1 MNAYS
6 LLIDLGGTDLKVAS
20 SSMGQVNEES
30 IFRVRQPNLNLSP
43 NGQFFINHEEI
54 MQQVRN
60 VISKF
65 IQSFGRPENIFV
77 TGQMGSWII
86 TDEFGAALTEIIS
99 WQSTFDNSLDEN
111 HLTRIFG
118 ESYDNVQK
126 KLIGNGG
133 ENWAGAPWRGVPSKI
148 LEIKPL
154 KKILFHTLTS
164 WVTWELTGRMNHV
177 IHLTDAAATG
187 LVRIPEME
195 WITLNQEYLSH
206 LQMPKILP
214 YIEKIGYL
222 IGTTIPV
229 FCAIGDQQASVLGA
243 GLDQRTVI
251 VNAGTGGQVVKL
263 QKKYLPTTNKIR
275 PFLQGNFIETVTHI
289 PSGRFISK
297 FLDELNSNYN
307 TNFGWEWIWQAET
320 ISELDPAQRIIEW
333 NFETFLHNYFDD
345 KLNPINARDIFLKNI
360 VQNFLGA
367 ITTLNLTGK
376 TEIILAGGV
385 AQKWGQLRSEIQNE
399 FNVSVIS
406 SKSTETTLEGLGLLQ
421 TKNDSPT

>member
-43 NGQFFINHEEI
+43 NGQLFIDHEEI
-54 MQQVRN
+54 MQLVRN

-99 WQSTFDNSLDEN
+99 WQSTFDYSLDEN

-126 KLIGNGG
+126 NLIGNGG

-148 LEIKPL
+148 LEIKPQ

-195 WITLNQEYLSH
+195 WMTLNQEYLSH

-214 YIEKIGYL
+214 HIEKIGYL
-222 IGTTIPV
+222 MGTTIPV

-243 GLDQRTVI
+243 GLNQRTVI

-399 FNVSVIS
+399 INVSVIS
-406 SKSTETTLEGLGLLQ
+406 SKSAETTLEGLGLLQ